1 MTSLK
6 AKTITGLMW
15 SFLDNF
21 SKLGITF
28 IIGIILARLLT
39 PKEFG
44 LIGMITIFIA
54 ISQSL
59 VDSGFTQAL
68 IRKKDCTQED
78 YSTVFYFN
86 IIIGILIYI
95 VLFLSSS
102 TIGLFFNEQQLKL
115 IVKIISLGIIFNA
128 FTVVHRAKLIKEIN
142 FKLQTKISIIASII
156 SGIVGIALA
165 YKGFGVWS
173 LVFKMLLNTII
184 SSFLLF
190 LWNKWIPSIVFSMSS
205 FREMFSF
212 GYKLLLSGMIDTIY
226 KNIYLLIIGKYF
238 SAIELGYY
246 TRAQQFSELPSSNIT
261 GVIQRVSY
269 PVLSEIQG
277 NIPRLKLA
285 YQKLIKSTM
294 FITFISMM
302 ILVAIAK
309 PLILV
314 LIGEKWLPSVI
325 YLQLLSF
332 LGMIYPLHAININ
345 MLNVQGRSN
354 LVLKLAVYKKTI
366 IVPFIFLG
374 VLYGIEILIIGMIV
388 HSIIAF
394 FINSYYSG
402 RYVNY
407 SSLDQIK
414 DILPSFTLA
423 LIVGFITFLSGH
435 FLNLQNYKIL
445 VIQLIIGVGMSYLL
459 AAFFRMEEFF
469 FIKEIIKGKVSI
481 IFRK

>member
-190 LWNKWIPSIVFSMSS
+190 LWNKWIPSNVFSMSS

-325 YLQLLSF
+325 YLQLLCF
-332 LGMIYPLHAININ
+332 VGMLYPLHAININ

-354 LVLKLAVYKKTI
+354 LVLKIAIYKKTL
-366 IVPFIFLG
+366 IVPFILLG
-374 VLYGIEILIIGMIV
+374 IVYGIEVLIIGMIV
-388 HSIIAF
+388 HSIISF

-402 RYVNY
+402 KYINY
-407 SSLDQIK
+407 SSFQQLK
-414 DILPSFTLA
+414 DIYPSFILSLFVAILTYF
-423 LIVGFITFLSGH
+423 IGFL
-435 FLNLQNYKIL
+435 LNLHQTFVL
-445 VIQLIIGVGMSYLL
+445 FIQIIIGLGTAYLL
-459 AAFFRMEEFF
+459 MVFFKMKDFLF
-469 FIKEIIKGKVSI
+469 LKEIVTDKIKGS
-481 IFRK
+481 FN